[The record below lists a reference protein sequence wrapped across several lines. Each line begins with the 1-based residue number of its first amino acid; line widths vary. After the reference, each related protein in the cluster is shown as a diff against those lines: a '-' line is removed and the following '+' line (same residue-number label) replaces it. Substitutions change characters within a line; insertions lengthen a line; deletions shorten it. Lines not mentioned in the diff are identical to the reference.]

1 MRQSWSRLR
10 RLGSDGVQRSEGP
23 AESKQF
29 GMIADINS
37 RREVICLALA
47 AAEVCWAAPIFLAL
61 NWAFNPHPPLLL
73 WLGMLILMLGY
84 FYFYRTLVAA
94 NLSLRLQQSL
104 LVAGLLLSI
113 ALVLR
118 FHVFAGAGLRGVDW
132 FLMPFRSLT
141 DAAVVMPASWVAI
154 ILLVYLW
161 SRAIHLANRS
171 LSADHVGFSFRS
183 GVVLLIG
190 ASLFMN
196 VFAEL
201 DASGFVIAYFFFAL
215 VAVALARVEEVSLLP
230 NSTRDPFSGFW
241 IGSAVGAVAV
251 LMFLGLVVA
260 FFFLSGALDT
270 LLRWLSPLVLI
281 LQIIVAGLGA
291 LFLMLLDWVLA
302 LFSVDLAAF
311 GQGLREVLE
320 RLGQMLVPPL
330 PAPPPGSEVPTRPL
344 ILAIMQATVT
354 IGIPLVIVLL
364 VLLFTW
370 HRLRQK
376 RRGQAQEEGRESLFS
391 AGAVVDNLRTMFK
404 DGLDR
409 LGELA
414 GLVSRF
420 GPSSRFL
427 AAVSIR
433 RIYANLVRMATDSG
447 YPRAKAETPYEYLQ
461 TLYVALPGSKEDLQV
476 ITDAYINAHYGQ
488 VPDDREELQRIRD
501 CWERVRAEE
510 IKERKDQPKGSG

>member
-1 MRQSWSRLR
+1 MQY
-10 RLGSDGVQRSEGP
+10 GVV
-23 AESKQF
+23 AEVN
-29 GMIADINS
+29 G

-47 AAEVCWAAPIFLAL
+47 AAEVCWVAPIFLAL
-61 NWAFNPHPPLLL
+61 NWAFNPHSPLLL

-84 FYFYRTLVAA
+84 FYFYRALVAA
-94 NLSLRLQQSL
+94 SLSLRLQQSL

-132 FLMPFRSLT
+132 FLMPLLNLT
-141 DAAVVMPASWVAI
+141 DVAVVMPASWVAI
-154 ILLVYLW
+154 MALVYLW
-161 SRAIHLANRS
+161 ARAIHLANRS
-171 LSADHVGFSFRS
+171 LTADSVGFSFRS
-183 GVVLLIG
+183 GVIVLIG
-190 ASLFMN
+190 ASFFSS

-201 DASGFVIAYFFFAL
+201 DGSGFVIAYFFFAL

-230 NSTRDPFSGFW
+230 NSTHAPFSGFW
-241 IGSAVGAVAV
+241 IGSAVGAVAGLV
-251 LMFLGLVVA
+251 LLGMVVAIFFLG
-260 FFFLSGALDT
+260 GGLDT

-281 LQIIVAGLGA
+281 LQIIVVGLGA
-291 LFLMLLDWVLA
+291 LVLMLLDWVLA

-311 GQGLREVLE
+311 GQGLREVLQ

-330 PAPPPGSEVPTRPL
+330 PAPPPGSETATRPL
-344 ILAIMQATVT
+344 ILSILQATIT
-354 IGIPLVIVLL
+354 IAIPLGIVLL

-370 HRLRQK
+370 HRLRQ
-376 RRGQAQEEGRESLFS
+376 RRRQHPQEEARESLFS

-433 RIYANLVRMATDSG
+433 RIYANLVRLATDSG

-461 TLYVALPGSKEDLQV
+461 TLHTAFPGSNEDLNV
-476 ITDAYINAHYGQ
+476 ITDAYVNAHYGQ
-488 VPDDREELQRIRD
+488 VPDGREELQRIRD
-501 CWERVRAEE
+501 CWERVQSEE
-510 IKERKDQPKGSG
+510 IKARGEQPKGSG